1 MAGAWAAVWARASAT
16 DWAAASA
23 ACCADMFE
31 AKPRPKVP
39 EKDKPT
45 KAQQQARRENI
56 KKAQRAAHQ
65 RGH

>member
-1 MAGAWAAVWARASAT
+1 VHS
-16 DWAAASA
+16 S
-23 ACCADMFE
+23 ADMFE